1 MVPAASRKIPRV
13 PRYSGYRSA
22 LDLYRYGGVTLYAWP
37 FQTIPVESIRLTAV
51 LQPRPRLDAAGL
63 GSSAFARHYLRNHNC
78 FLFLWVLRCFS
89 SPRSPHLLMITSL
102 QLAELPH
109 SDMSGSIVVCTSP
122 NLFAAYHVL
131 HRLLE
136 PRHPPFALFFFFYNV
151 KLFSSQLT
159 CD

>member
-1 MVPAASRKIPRV
+1 M
-13 PRYSGYRSA
+13 
-22 LDLYRYGGVTLYAWP
+22 
-37 FQTIPVESIRLTAV
+37 FQFIYFADIAV
-51 LQPRPRLDAAGL
+51 LLPRSRLNVIGL

-151 KLFSSQLT
+151 KLFSSQF
-159 CD
+159 CDLNFFIVNLHFLLVRIILEKKL